1 MSELHSF
8 ALAHKQ
14 IFWDVS
20 SSTLERMDD
29 VAILERFWC
38 YGNWEE
44 YKSIEKIIGQDR
56 AKKIFVIRAY
66 MPRTNLRE
74 ETINLF
80 THYYHVTPPANRTLS
95 RAI

>member
-1 MSELHSF
+1 MSELHQF
-8 ALAHKQ
+8 ALAHKS

-20 SSTLERMDD
+20 SDTLKKMDD
-29 VAILERFWC
+29 TSILERFWC

-44 YKSIEKIIGQDR
+44 YKNIEQIIGQKR
-56 AKKIFVIRAY
+56 AKTIFLERAY
-66 MPRTNLRE
+66 IPRTNLRE

-80 THYYHVTPPANRTLS
+80 TLYYDVTPPKNRTLS